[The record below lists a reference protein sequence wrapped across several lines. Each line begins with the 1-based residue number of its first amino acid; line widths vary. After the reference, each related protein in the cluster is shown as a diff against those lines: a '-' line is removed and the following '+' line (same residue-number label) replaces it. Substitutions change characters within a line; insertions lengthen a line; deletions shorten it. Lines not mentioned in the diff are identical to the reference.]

1 MSDQIEFLN
10 RIRRRSKP
18 NQVVRYLVVIHAVEN
33 EVVCLL
39 AVAVDVRP
47 SSAGGVVA
55 VVETLRIRWTRA
67 RRQQSQLYVIPRR
80 ERKLVIRLR
89 IDDGVY
95 LRGLGL

>member
-1 MSDQIEFLN
+1 MKAVSSRLDRRANDAALIISELGGGILSNQIEFLN

-55 VVETLRIRWTRA
+55 VVETLRIR
-67 RRQQSQLYVIPRR
+67 
-80 ERKLVIRLR
+80 
-89 IDDGVY
+89 GH
-95 LRGLGL
+95 